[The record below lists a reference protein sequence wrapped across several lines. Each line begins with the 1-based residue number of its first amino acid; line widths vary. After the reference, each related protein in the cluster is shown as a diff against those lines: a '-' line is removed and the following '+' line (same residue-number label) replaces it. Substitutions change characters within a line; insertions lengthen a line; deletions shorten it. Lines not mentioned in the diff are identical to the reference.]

1 MKNKLTATQVKKIA
15 AGKQLSDGGG
25 LRVGRNKSGSIFFT
39 YRYSLNGKQ
48 HSIGIGGAGTTL
60 KEARAKRDE
69 FERHVQA
76 GVDPKQRKAIVELQ
90 AKAERQ
96 AEVLGDEGP
105 TFRTVFEQFWVD
117 RKRDSLGPEKDKR
130 LWRNSVYTYLE
141 PILDLPINLITPA
154 VVADAIRPMWKSKNE
169 TIDRTRS
176 KADQAYKYA
185 LAKGITTQANPFD
198 IRTLK
203 YLLPEV
209 SDSERHHEAIDFI
222 HLPQLYKNIQQALL
236 AASVNVTAT
245 HALQMILLTALRF
258 SNGAGIRP
266 EWISQKDSAIAI
278 PASMMKGRRPSEP
291 DFLVPI
297 TEPMVGI
304 IEARAVFNELRHSNN
319 KLAGQW
325 LFPQEFRQKDDRQ
338 WDHITD
344 NVVRETLR
352 KLNPDE
358 DHPRATT
365 HGLRSAFKEWCA
377 ENDVPDDVSERCL
390 DHRDEN
396 KVRAAYLRSD
406 LWSKRQRVMD
416 DWARFLTGK
425 KS

>member
-1 MKNKLTATQVKKIA
+1 MKNALTATKVKKLS
-15 AGKQLSDGGG
+15 AGEQLSDGGG
-25 LRVGRNKSGSIFFT
+25 LRVGKNKSGSLWFT

-48 HSIGIGGAGTTL
+48 HSIGIGGASTTL
-60 KEARAKRDE
+60 ADARAKRDE
-69 FERHVQA
+69 YEKLVQA
-76 GVDPKQRKAIVELQ
+76 GVDPKQKKAIIELT
-90 AKAERQ
+90 AKAEKQ
-96 AEVLGDEGP
+96 AEALGTDGP
-105 TFRTVFEQFWVD
+105 IFRTVFEQFWID

-130 LWRNSVYTYLE
+130 LWRNSVYTYLDQ
-141 PILDLPINLITPA
+141 ILDLPISMITPSA
-154 VVADAIRPMWKSKNE
+154 VADVIRPLWTTKNE
-169 TIDRTRS
+169 TIDRARS

-185 LAKGITTQANPFD
+185 LAKGVTTQANPFD

-209 SDSERHHEAIDFI
+209 SDSERHHEAIDFLHI
-222 HLPQLYKNIQQALL
+222 PQLYKNIQKALDV
-236 AASVNVTAT
+236 SMVNVTAT
-245 HALQMILLTALRF
+245 HALQMITLTALRF

-266 EWISQKDSAIAI
+266 EWISNKDSSIAI
-278 PASMMKGRRPSEP
+278 PASEMKGRKPSDP

-297 TEPMVGI
+297 TAPMNQLI
-304 IEARAVFNELRHSNN
+304 DDRSLFNDLKHSGN
-319 KLAGQW
+319 KPAGQW

-338 WDHITD
+338 WSHISD

-358 DHPRATT
+358 DHPKATT

-377 ENDVPDDVSERCL
+377 ENEVPDDVSERCL
-390 DHRDEN
+390 DHRDDN

-416 DWARFLTGK
+416 DWARFVTGK